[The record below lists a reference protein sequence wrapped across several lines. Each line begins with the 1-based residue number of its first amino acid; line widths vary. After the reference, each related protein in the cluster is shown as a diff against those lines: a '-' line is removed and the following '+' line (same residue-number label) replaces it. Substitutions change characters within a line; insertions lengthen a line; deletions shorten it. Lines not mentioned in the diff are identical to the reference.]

1 MSFSKVLTFDGN
13 LHFLDEAIVFQRF
26 LNERLLGRYMMKVAD
41 ARAGTCIMN
50 RGEPAKVIQKER
62 VTVGTHM
69 HSKTKLTIHG
79 IFSGRSEVLTLG
91 HHENLED
98 IEIINKKGQ
107 VVAKIPPTKLQILDL
122 VSYETVTANVG
133 EDLFQKLQEGSVV
146 TFIDFNGKVI
156 VMEAKE

>member
-1 MSFSKVLTFDGN
+1 M
-13 LHFLDEAIVFQRF
+13 I
-26 LNERLLGRYMMKVAD
+26 KVAD

-50 RGEPAKVIQKER
+50 RGEPAKVIKKER

-69 HSKTKLTIHG
+69 HSKTKLTVQG
-79 IFSGRSEVLTLG
+79 LFSGRSEVLTLG

-107 VVAKIPPTKLQILDL
+107 VVAKIPPNQLQLMDL
-122 VSYETVTANVG
+122 ISYETLSATVADEV
-133 EDLFQKLQEGSVV
+133 FQKLQEGSMV

>member
-1 MSFSKVLTFDGN
+1 M
-13 LHFLDEAIVFQRF
+13 I
-26 LNERLLGRYMMKVAD
+26 KVAD

-50 RGEPAKVIQKER
+50 RGEPARVVQKER

-69 HSKTKLTIHG
+69 HSKTKLTVQG
-79 IFSGRSEVLTLG
+79 LFSGKSEVLTLG

-107 VVAKIPPTKLQILDL
+107 VVAKISPNQLQLMDL
-122 VSYETVTANVG
+122 VSYETLSATVAD
-133 EDLFQKLQEGSVV
+133 EIFQKLQEGSIV